1 MKIAVASGK
10 GGTGKTTV
18 ATCLAWTA
26 RRRNRDVL
34 YLDCDVEEPNAHLFL
49 KPQNMERRTLT
60 IPIPLV
66 DESRC
71 TSCGE
76 CDRICQ
82 FSAIIVMAGKVMTFP
97 DMCHACGGCMLA
109 CPEKCIAEQAREVG
123 ELETGTVE
131 CGAAFVHGRLRV
143 GEALSVP
150 LIREVKKAAMEA
162 GRELVILDSPPGTS
176 CPVIATVRDSDFVL
190 LVTEPTPFGLHD
202 LGLAA
207 DMVRALG
214 LPAGVVINR
223 AGNDDGRARRF
234 CAEHGLPVI
243 AEIPEDRRVAEAYS
257 RGLLPVE
264 AVPETHQVFGDIL
277 DAAYRAAGAT
287 RSKEA
292 AS

>member
-1 MKIAVASGK
+1 MTPVG
-10 GGTGKTTV
+10 
-18 ATCLAWTA
+18 
-26 RRRNRDVL
+26 RRAANVS
-34 YLDCDVEEPNAHLFL
+34 P
-49 KPQNMERRTLT
+49 
-60 IPIPLV
+60 
-66 DESRC
+66 
-71 TSCGE
+71 
-76 CDRICQ
+76 
-82 FSAIIVMAGKVMTFP
+82 AIRLLG
-97 DMCHACGGCMLA
+97 
-109 CPEKCIAEQAREVG
+109 EQAREVG

-150 LIREVKKAAMEA
+150 LIREVKKAAMEE
-162 GRELVILDSPPGTS
+162 GRELVILDSPPGAS

-234 CAEHGLPVI
+234 CAENGLPVI

-264 AVPETHQVFGDIL
+264 AVPETQQIFGDIL
-277 DAAYRAAGAT
+277 DAVYRAAGAP